1 MNVEKEKPK
10 ILIADDDP
18 SILRLMKVIAERE
31 GFSVL
36 TARDGRDAYR
46 ILLEEDSLHGAILDV
61 IMPYIQGTE
70 LVRYM
75 KNDDRLKKI
84 PVIVMT
90 AEQNPRLSAES
101 LSAGAVAFLP
111 KPFSASQLQEVL
123 KKFFV
128 KEGSI

>member
-10 ILIADDDP
+10 VLVADDDP
-18 SILRLMKVIAERE
+18 AILRLMKAVLERE
-31 GFSVL
+31 GFLVV
-36 TARDGRDAYR
+36 TARDGRDAYK
-46 ILLEEDSLHGAILDV
+46 ILQEEDSLQGAILDV

-75 KNDDRLKKI
+75 KTDDRLKNI

-101 LSAGAVAFLP
+101 INAGAVAFLP
-111 KPFSASQLQEVL
+111 KPFTTVQLQEIL
-123 KKFFV
+123 RKFFV
-128 KEGSI
+128 KSRSI